1 MWNVSAFLTQ
11 TFAFVLGRAFSIINN
26 ASGSLVCSLRGDW
39 GTLFHLQVINQ
50 GEKAVSKKE
59 LGITTCLHWLRVSV
73 PTAFFGTRVSSQAQ
87 RSQLMTNMCVRYLAK
102 RTCVWFSWLWNLY
115 FNLQKA
121 GKFSLAKET
130 AKFSIKCSL
139 TMTGKGAVRRQ
150 LRAVA
155 PPLARCLSLWLLKVN
170 LYRAP
175 FVWGSVPLLQSS
187 IWSLQPPG
195 HNDTLCLLYIRT
207 SAATL
212 STGKTHLCSLHGS
225 PLATFPSMNAHR
237 MPICLC
243 LLCINL
249 ASWSFQKSFCHFKS
263 K

>member
-1 MWNVSAFLTQ
+1 
-11 TFAFVLGRAFSIINN
+11 
-26 ASGSLVCSLRGDW
+26 
-39 GTLFHLQVINQ
+39 
-50 GEKAVSKKE
+50 
-59 LGITTCLHWLRVSV
+59 
-73 PTAFFGTRVSSQAQ
+73 
-87 RSQLMTNMCVRYLAK
+87 MTNMCVRYLAK

-139 TMTGKGAVRRQ
+139 TMTGKGAVRWQ
-150 LRAVA
+150 LHAVA

-175 FVWGSVPLLQSS
+175 FVWGSIPLLQSS

-225 PLATFPSMNAHR
+225 LLATFPSMNAHR